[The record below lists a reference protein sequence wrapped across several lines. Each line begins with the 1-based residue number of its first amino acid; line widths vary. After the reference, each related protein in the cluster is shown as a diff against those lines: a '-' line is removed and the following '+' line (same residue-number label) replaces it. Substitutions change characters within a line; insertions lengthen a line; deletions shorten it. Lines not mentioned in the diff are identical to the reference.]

1 LRAKWV
7 VVFLALAACGGRRE
21 RAPAADAGRDGSAG
35 AEPRAAI
42 EDLPAAPA
50 CAERACEPVTIATLP
65 IDRGTALALDG
76 AGFAYV
82 GELYG
87 DRIFRV
93 PLAPGAPTPPT
104 VLYRSPGRDIGAL
117 EVRGDL
123 LRWSSSAAGAIY
135 EAPLA
140 GTGPIRVVADGMPGI
155 WGFAT
160 DERWIYWAD
169 FGGAVPGM
177 LWKTPI
183 GGGSSTGLGRDP
195 TSRLATNVM
204 LDGPGGDL
212 VYTDRTPRLLRV
224 SPAGGPPT
232 VWIQL
237 PGRRESHGLAQD
249 ATHVYLETLS
259 ANEVLRIDRQTRRIE
274 RFARTPAAPA
284 AIAVDDT
291 HVYWIDYIGP
301 VTLRAQRK

>member
-1 LRAKWV
+1 MPAKWV
-7 VVFLALAACGGRRE
+7 VVVLALAACGGRRE
-21 RAPAADAGRDGSAG
+21 LASAADAGSVGRSGERD
-35 AEPRAAI
+35 RAAV
-42 EDLPAAPA
+42 EDLPAVPA
-50 CAERACEPVTIATLP
+50 CAERACEPVTLATLP

-93 PLAPGAPTPPT
+93 PITPGANAPPA
-104 VLYRSPGRDIGAL
+104 VLYRSPGRDVGAI

-140 GTGPIRVVADGMPGI
+140 GAGTIRVVADGLPGI

-160 DERWIYWAD
+160 DERWIYWTD

-183 GGGSSTGLGRDP
+183 GGGSSTGLGKDP
-195 TSRLATNVM
+195 DSRLATNVL

-224 SPAGGPPT
+224 SPSGGPPA
-232 VWIQL
+232 VWVEL

-259 ANEVLRIDRQTRRIE
+259 ANEVLRIDRRTRRIE
-274 RFARTPAAPA
+274 RFAHTAAAPA

-301 VTLRAQRK
+301 VSLRARRK